1 VTIVATV
8 AGTIRVDVNALTQDE
23 RRAAWQGVSCVN
35 PEWVRNQRSKAPNAA
50 RILARTPQRI
60 SAMRIE
66 GGEILYPRAAANIL
80 ARIVGPGR
88 IRWVDRRVSAPLAS
102 PLVLR
107 AQLRA
112 YQRRVVEALRQGS
125 GTAQGPTGMGKTLT
139 ALALIVALCQRAMV
153 IVHTRDLVTQW
164 RTVILRELGVEP
176 AMIVGGTV
184 PPEVATAPITVA
196 MIQSLTPE
204 RLALIA
210 PLFGQVTIDES
221 HHAAAD
227 TYVAA
232 LSALPARWRHGFSA
246 TAERPDGL
254 HVLTGWHIGPQRAR
268 VTIAEVTAAQFI
280 EAPRYVQIA
289 TAWTTTI
296 DASERYSDAIT
307 AMSTDPERNALIV
320 DTIARDHKASPGLV
334 SLVLCAR
341 VAHVDALAGM
351 LAARGLRAVGIT
363 GAASA
368 SARTAALEATR
379 KGDVDVLI
387 ATSLADEGLD
397 VPALQNLY
405 LAGNSRA
412 EGKLLQRVG
421 RVLRPHPGKGAPLVV
436 DFVDERVG
444 VFAHQGRVR
453 RDTFVRHFGRG
464 AVAA

>member
-1 VTIVATV
+1 MISATV
-8 AGTIRVDVNALTQDE
+8 AGDIRIRRGDLTGAELEAIRDALSYRNPAHVQATRIGSPHAYRLPERLSAVRVDGDDLVL
-23 RRAAWQGVSCVN
+23 
-35 PEWVRNQRSKAPNAA
+35 
-50 RILARTPQRI
+50 
-60 SAMRIE
+60 
-66 GGEILYPRAAANIL
+66 PRAAGHL
-80 ARIVGPGR
+80 LVRVVGASR
-88 IRWVDRRVSAPLAS
+88 VQWVDRRVSAPLAS

-107 AQLRA
+107 AELRD
-112 YQRRVVEALRQGS
+112 YQRRVVEAMRQGS
-125 GTAQGPTGMGKTLT
+125 GTAQGPTGMGKSIT
-139 ALALIVALCQRAMV
+139 ALALIVALCQRAIV
-153 IVHTRDLVTQW
+153 IVHTRDLAEQW
-164 RTVILRELGVEP
+164 RGVIQRELGIEP
-176 AMIVGGTV
+176 AMLVGGTV
-184 PPEVATAPITVA
+184 PPEVGSAPITVA

-210 PLFGQVTIDES
+210 PLFGQVSVDEA

-227 TYVAA
+227 TWVAA
-232 LSALPARWRHGFSA
+232 LSALPARYRHGFSA

-280 EAPRYVQIA
+280 EAPKYVQIA
-289 TAWTTTI
+289 TDWTTTL
-296 DASERYSDAIT
+296 DVSERYSDAIT
-307 AMSTDPERNALIV
+307 AMSTDPARNALIA
-320 DTIARDHKASPGLV
+320 DTIAGDHKASPGLV

-341 VAHVDALAGM
+341 VAHVDVLAGM
-351 LAARGLRAVGIT
+351 LSARGMRAVGIT

-368 SARTAALEATR
+368 STRTAALEATR
-379 KGDVDVLI
+379 KGDVDVLV

-436 DFVDERVG
+436 DFVDARVG
-444 VFAHQGRVR
+444 VLAHQGRVR
-453 RDTFVRHFGRG
+453 RDIFVRHFGRG